1 MKSWLQDDIEMYST
15 YNERKSVVV
24 ERFIKTLK
32 TKIYKYVTSISKN
45 VYIEK
50 LAEIVNEYNNTYHN
64 MKPIDVKSSTYI
76 DFCIRNNDENP
87 KLKVDD
93 HVTI

>member
-1 MKSWLQDDIEMYST
+1 
-15 YNERKSVVV
+15 
-24 ERFIKTLK
+24 
-32 TKIYKYVTSISKN
+32 
-45 VYIEK
+45 
-50 LAEIVNEYNNTYHN
+50 
-64 MKPIDVKSSTYI
+64 MKPTDVKSSTYI